1 MDFMLL
7 LWFAGPDEKEGTSMK
22 WRKNGSP
29 VCRRQ
34 YSCARYPDS
43 PSARWNPMCR
53 CTMGEIALYR
63 AVREAV
69 PIVDAAL
76 MKIIRLV
83 GGFVVRCPERTVQE
97 ELAHFLRTVPV
108 GRAQRG
114 WIIFWSSI

>member
-22 WRKNGSP
+22 WRKKREPGVPATVQLRAVS
-29 VCRRQ
+29 RQ
-34 YSCARYPDS
+34 PFGALESYVPLH
-43 PSARWNPMCR
+43 N
-53 CTMGEIALYR
+53 GEIALYR

-83 GGFVVRCPERTVQE
+83 GGFVVRCPERTV
-97 ELAHFLRTVPV
+97 
-108 GRAQRG
+108 
-114 WIIFWSSI
+114 

>member
-34 YSCARYPDS
+34 YRCARYPDS
-43 PSARWNPMCR
+43 PFGALESLHVPLHN
-53 CTMGEIALYR
+53 GEIALYR

-69 PIVDAAL
+69 PIV
-76 MKIIRLV
+76 MR
-83 GGFVVRCPERTVQE
+83 R
-97 ELAHFLRTVPV
+97 
-108 GRAQRG
+108 
-114 WIIFWSSI
+114 